1 MIRRPPRSTRTDTLF
16 PYTTLFRSEAQPA
29 ERKAIERRIALAHQF
44 TAALGRRIERDRG
57 GAGLVLAEPGAAD
70 RAFAIDRTRRGVD
83 EMLDVARMARRL
95 EHREKIGRAHV

>member
-1 MIRRPPRSTRTDTLF
+1 M
-16 PYTTLFRSEAQPA
+16 
-29 ERKAIERRIALAHQF
+29 RISDWSSDVCSSDL
-44 TAALGRRIERDRG
+44 DRG

-95 EHREKIGRAHV
+95 EHREMAFEIAVLIGEGVFEAVAHARLRREVDDAAEDRKSTRLNSSH